1 MPTGQ
6 ANSVIRHLCSA
17 ALLHE
22 TGTLTDGQLLDR
34 FLARRDE
41 AAFVALVRRHGP
53 MVLGVCRRVLGN
65 HADADD
71 AFQATFLVLIRK
83 GPSFL
88 PRRALGNW
96 LYGVAYRTALKAR
109 AGHWK
114 RRTKEK
120 QVAHMAK
127 PEARADDPWQDWLPL
142 LDEEL
147 SRLPDKYREAVVL
160 CELEGKTRQEA
171 AQQLGV
177 PEGTL
182 SGRLTTARRLLARRL
197 ARHAPGISGA
207 ALTAAFAQGAASACV
222 PTAIVSST
230 IKAAGLLAAGQTAT
244 GVISA
249 KAAALTEGVLKT
261 MLLSK
266 LKLVTAALL
275 VAAATFTAG
284 GLIYQAQGSERAG
297 ARKDTVPRA
306 AREPAAAVKDAAARA
321 PVPADAKGEQAVKN
335 ELEKLQ
341 GTWILVGG
349 GFKGREDPEEDI
361 QKVLESNHWQKLVIS
376 DKNFTWGSVIDEEAM
391 KGTLALDPTRRPKTI
406 DLTFTRDGKTVTG
419 KCIYQL
425 DGDTLKLSYGEPDR
439 PTEFKT
445 TPDSDMPR
453 LYIWKRKK

>member
-6 ANSVIRHLCSA
+6 VNSVIRHVRSA
-17 ALLHE
+17 ALLRE
-22 TGTLTDGQLLDR
+22 AGTLTDGQLLER

-41 AAFVALVRRHGP
+41 AAFAALVRRHGP

-65 HADADD
+65 RADADD

-109 AGHWK
+109 TASWK
-114 RRTKEK
+114 RRAKEK
-120 QVAHMAK
+120 QVADMAK
-127 PEARADDPWQDWLPL
+127 PEARVDDPWQDLLPL

-160 CELEGKTRQEA
+160 CELQGKTRREA

-182 SGRLTTARRLLARRL
+182 SGRLTTARRLLAQRL
-197 ARHAPGISGA
+197 ARHSLGVSGA
-207 ALTAAFAQGAASACV
+207 ALTAAFARGVASACV
-222 PTAIVSST
+222 PTSMVSST
-230 IKAAGLLAAGQTAT
+230 IKAASLYAAGQAAT

-249 KAAALTEGVLKT
+249 KTAALTEGVLKT
-261 MLLSK
+261 MLLTK
-266 LKLVTAALL
+266 LKLATAALL
-275 VAAATFTAG
+275 VVAATFAAG
-284 GLIYQAQGSERAG
+284 GLIYRANGSEPANIRRG
-297 ARKDTVPRA
+297 TGPQE
-306 AREPAAAVKDAAARA
+306 AREPAATKDAAERA

-349 GFKGREDPEEDI
+349 GFKGKEDPEEDI
-361 QKVLESNHWQKLVIS
+361 KKVLDSGHWQKLVIAE
-376 DKNFTWGSVIDEEAM
+376 KNFVWGSVIDEEAM
-391 KGTLALDPTRRPKTI
+391 KGTLVLDPTKRPKTI

-425 DGDTLKLSYGEPDR
+425 DGDTLKLNYGEPNR

-453 LYIWKRKK
+453 LYVWTRKK